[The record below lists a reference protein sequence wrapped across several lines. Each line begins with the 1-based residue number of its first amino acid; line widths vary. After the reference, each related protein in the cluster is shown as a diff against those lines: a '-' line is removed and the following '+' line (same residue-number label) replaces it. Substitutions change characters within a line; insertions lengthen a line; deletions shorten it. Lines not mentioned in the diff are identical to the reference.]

1 MKHLG
6 CMSLLSL
13 CVWLLSACTEEDGL
27 TARDKR
33 EVMLEIPVIA
43 PGLQQTGGALETRSD
58 KQGAEGTIIDNKLW
72 IVQFDGTAAASKVAR
87 SRQVTLTDGKVTFPF
102 ALLETGKSRVYVVA
116 NANPGVTE
124 NTTTLGD
131 FEKKLVAYTAGSTV
145 DAAKGLPMCDSKDF
159 DPAGASV
166 APTFTLKALVA
177 KLTFTCSIDP
187 DALKEF
193 GDNLT
198 FTLKN
203 VPQSSFYGMPSA
215 YTSAWRPVDVPF
227 ADPIDLGT
235 KAKTESFSCT
245 WYVPEN
251 IAGQNA
257 AVTRWIQR
265 GVDNAPAN
273 ATYFEVA
280 TTSNNGE
287 SNITIA
293 LFLGDPATPADFN
306 VRRNYAYTLTATI
319 IGVDVVDQRVT
330 MKGDFM
336 FVDDSN
342 SGWTDVDNTN
352 DVFGN

>member
-1 MKHLG
+1 
-6 CMSLLSL
+6 MSLLSL

-33 EVMLEIPVIA
+33 EVVLELPVIA

-116 NANPGVTE
+116 NATPGVTE
-124 NTTTLGD
+124 DNTTLGD
-131 FEKKLVAYTAGSTV
+131 FEKKLVAYTAGTAV
-145 DAAKGLPMCDSKDF
+145 DAAAGLPMCDYKDF
-159 DPAGASV
+159 DPAGASA

-177 KLTFTCSIDP
+177 KLTFTCSIDT

-203 VPQSSFYGMPSA
+203 VANGSFYGLPSA
-215 YTSAWRPVDVPF
+215 YTSAWRPASVSF
-227 ADPIDLGT
+227 SKKDLGT
-235 KAKTESFSCT
+235 KLKTETFTCT

-280 TTSNNGE
+280 TTSEDGE

-293 LFLGDPATPADFN
+293 LFLGDPNNPADFN

-319 IGVDVVDQRVT
+319 IGVDVVDQRIT

-336 FVDDSN
+336 FVNGN
-342 SGWTDVDNTN
+342 SGGWTDVDNMN

>member
-1 MKHLG
+1 
-6 CMSLLSL
+6 MSLLSL

-33 EVMLEIPVIA
+33 EVVLELPVIA

-58 KQGAEGTIIDNKLW
+58 KVGAEGTIIDNKLW

-102 ALLETGKSRVYVVA
+102 ALLESGKSRVYVVA
-116 NANPGVTE
+116 NANPGVME
-124 NTTTLGD
+124 DNTTLGD
-131 FEKKLVAYTAGSTV
+131 FEKKLVAYTAGTTV
-145 DAAKGLPMCDSKDF
+145 DAATGLPMCDYKDF
-159 DPAGASV
+159 DPAGASA
-166 APTFTLKALVA
+166 APTFTLRALVA
-177 KLTFTCSIDP
+177 KLTFTCSIDAE
-187 DALKEF
+187 ALGEF
-193 GDNLT
+193 GNDLT

-203 VPQSSFYGMPSA
+203 VANGSFYGEPSTYA
-215 YTSAWRPVDVPF
+215 SAWRPASVAF
-227 ADPIDLGT
+227 SNKDLGT
-235 KAKTESFSCT
+235 KTKTETFTCT

-257 AVTRWIQR
+257 AVTRWIHR

-280 TTSNNGE
+280 TTSADGQ

-336 FVDDSN
+336 FVNGNN
-342 SGWTDVDNTN
+342 SGWTDVDNTD

>member
-13 CVWLLSACTEEDGL
+13 CVWLLWSCAEEDGL
-27 TARDKR
+27 TVRDKR
-33 EVMLEIPVIA
+33 EVTLELPVLA

-58 KQGAEGTIIDNKLW
+58 KVGAEGTIIDNKLW

-102 ALLETGKSRVYVVA
+102 VLLETGKSRVYVVA

-131 FEKKLVAYTAGSTV
+131 FEKKLVAYTAGTTV
-145 DAAKGLPMCDSKDF
+145 DASTGLPMCDYKDF
-159 DPAGASV
+159 DPAGASS

-177 KLTFTCSIDP
+177 KLTFTCSIDT
-187 DALKEF
+187 DALREF
-193 GDNLT
+193 GNDLT

-203 VPQSSFYGMPSA
+203 VANGSFYGSPSA
-215 YTSAWRPVDVPF
+215 YTSAWRPATVSF
-227 ADPIDLGT
+227 SKKDLGT
-235 KAKTESFSCT
+235 KAKTEAFTCT

-280 TTSNNGE
+280 TTSEDGE

-319 IGVDVVDQRVT
+319 IGVDVVDQRIT

-336 FVDDSN
+336 FVNGN
-342 SGWTDVDNTN
+342 SGGWTDVNNTN
-352 DVFGN
+352 DAFGN

>member
-58 KQGAEGTIIDNKLW
+58 KVGAEGTIIDNKLW
-72 IVQFDGTAAASKVAR
+72 IVQFDGTTAASKVAR

-131 FEKKLVAYTAGSTV
+131 FEKKLVAYTAGTTV
-145 DAAKGLPMCDSKDF
+145 DAAAGLPMCDSKDF

-177 KLTFTCSIDP
+177 KLTFTCSIDT

-203 VPQSSFYGMPSA
+203 VANGSFYGLPSA
-215 YTSAWRPVDVPF
+215 YTSAWRPASVSF
-227 ADPIDLGT
+227 SKKDLGT
-235 KAKTESFSCT
+235 KLKTETFTCT

-280 TTSNNGE
+280 TTSEDGE

-319 IGVDVVDQRVT
+319 IGVDVIDQRVT

-342 SGWTDVDNTN
+342 SGWIDVDNTN

>member
-58 KQGAEGTIIDNKLW
+58 KVGAEGTIIDNKLW
-72 IVQFDGTAAASKVAR
+72 IVQFDGTTAASKVAR

-102 ALLETGKSRVYVVA
+102 ALLESGKSRVYVVA

-131 FEKKLVAYTAGSTV
+131 FEKKLVAYTAGTTV
-145 DAAKGLPMCDSKDF
+145 DAAAGLPMCDSKDF

-187 DALKEF
+187 DVLDKF

-203 VPQSSFYGMPSA
+203 VANGSFYSEPSTYA
-215 YTSAWRPVDVPF
+215 SAWRPATV
-227 ADPIDLGT
+227 
-235 KAKTESFSCT
+235 SFSPQKSETVASTATFTCT

-319 IGVDVVDQRVT
+319 IGVDVIDQRVT